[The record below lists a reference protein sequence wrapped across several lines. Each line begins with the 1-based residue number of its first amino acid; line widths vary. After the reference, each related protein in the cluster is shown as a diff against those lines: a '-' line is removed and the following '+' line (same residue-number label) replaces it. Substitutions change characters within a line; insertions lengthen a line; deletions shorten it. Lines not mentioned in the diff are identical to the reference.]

1 MSETTIITSTQINIT
16 KQLEDE
22 LNQIRSSEVKD
33 MDINMSELDEISSK
47 IIEAKSKLEAYA
59 VKHDSGIKKV
69 MSTIP
74 LIKYMVKSTQ
84 EIIDQN
90 KTIGEVL
97 NTMISYFDKKYDVI
111 INKVSSLEDL
121 SIKINSDIE
130 ALSSW
135 ILKSEEIKKEIDS
148 KADILRIDKL
158 ITVAKMELILK
169 QDTVMNKINP
179 SIQAS
184 IYLAENIN
192 TLSPIL
198 RGTLQE
204 ELSIT
209 ASLNTFKDASVMLVE
224 LKDLV
229 VTLKKINNVKVEDI
243 VISTLDNASDSL
255 FTTKELEDLLK
266 MSQQSQNN
274 MIKHAQAIS
283 KLTVDNI
290 EKVKNLESKVSNQ
303 YKESNLLLKEGI

>member
-1 MSETTIITSTQINIT
+1 MSETTIITSTQINIA

-74 LIKYMVKSTQ
+74 LIKHMVKSTQ

-135 ILKSEEIKKEIDS
+135 ILKSEEMKKEIDS
-148 KADILRIDKL
+148 KADILKIDKL

-184 IYLAENIN
+184 VYLAENIN

-290 EKVKNLESKVSNQ
+290 EKVKNLESKVSGQ
-303 YKESNLLLKEGI
+303 YKESNLLLEENI

>member
-290 EKVKNLESKVSNQ
+290 EKVKNLESKVSGQ